1 MRRSLVCAI
10 VGLMLGIGLWWAI
23 SPAAAEYE
31 RGKVLYGDKCQLCHG
46 LKGNSKGP
54 AAASFTPK
62 PSDFTNPKFWRENNE
77 KRIAETIRKGQ
88 GPMPAFDLKPDE
100 IQAIIDYM
108 SHAFG
113 KAK

>member
-1 MRRSLVCAI
+1 MKAVVVAVVGAV
-10 VGLMLGIGLWWAI
+10 VGLGLLSAI
-23 SPAAAEYE
+23 AAEGLEYE
-31 RGKVLYGDKCQLCHG
+31 QGKVLYDGKCQLCHG
-46 LKGNSKGP
+46 LKGDGKGP

-77 KRIAETIRKGQ
+77 KRIAETIRKGH

-100 IQAIIDYM
+100 MKAIIDYM